1 MYDSFVLS
9 GKNMTLDR
17 TNNELGYSKSNCRWV
32 SYRDQANN
40 RRSNKII
47 IINGVKCTL
56 ENWIRKSVIK
66 SSTVRQRFYAYG
78 WKIEKALGMEV
89 PVV

>member
-1 MYDSFVLS
+1 MSRGCKKAHPLHIQSTFAYNF
-9 GKNMTLDR
+9 K
-17 TNNELGYSKSNCRWV
+17 SK
-32 SYRDQANN
+32 ANN